1 MSWYDLGAGV
11 ATAAK
16 QLEKCALSRSTQGS
30 PGVGD
35 EDSGAG
41 ICCGE
46 SYGDL
51 LRVRDVRGRE
61 CESLYLFVFV
71 KDCGRIPSP
80 MVRASSI
87 RVEDPRVRAVSTLNG
102 LNPRFASTFVGVF
115 VHVLGQRM
123 HFKRRAPVLWDAS
136 AILCLCDVG
145 DVKAGE

>member
-11 ATAAK
+11 AAAAK

-35 EDSGAG
+35 DDSGPG

-51 LRVRDVRGRE
+51 LRVRDVRGTE

-71 KDCGRIPSP
+71 NDCGRIPSP
-80 MVRASSI
+80 H
-87 RVEDPRVRAVSTLNG
+87 G
-102 LNPRFASTFVGVF
+102 VGQQ
-115 VHVLGQRM
+115 HPCRRPKGKSRIDSQR
-123 HFKRRAPVLWDAS
+123 P
-136 AILCLCDVG
+136 
-145 DVKAGE
+145 